1 MKDFNKVV
9 RVGRTTEGNAFA
21 KIEYK
26 AGRLS
31 ISGAI
36 GPMANGGARGSCGQ
50 WNMSFKECDDRGH
63 LTVADIVPGTG
74 WTAADVLRFLLEWD
88 RWHLNDMR
96 PGCEHQKG
104 ANWNAAEKIELVH
117 YSLNSEGHALRRA
130 AEKEATDAARE
141 GRAAN
146 LTDTGRALLGDW
158 WKDRFSP
165 PDADSPLSG
174 LYEVKKRETKTA
186 GWVRF
191 DEHPRGLLSKPC
203 PVCGY
208 KYGSAWNREA
218 VPEDVLQFLAGLPD
232 TDITPAWV

>member
-9 RVGRTTEGNAFA
+9 RVGKTADGNAFA

-36 GPMANGGARGSCGQ
+36 GPMSNGDCRGSCGQ
-50 WNMSFKECDDRGH
+50 WNMSFKECDERGH
-63 LTVADIVPGTG
+63 WTVADVTPAPG
-74 WTAADVLRFLLEWD
+74 WTAGKILDFLNIWD
-88 RWHLNDMR
+88 KWHLNDMQA
-96 PGCEHQKG
+96 GCEHQ
-104 ANWNAAEKIELVH
+104 
-117 YSLNSEGHALRRA
+117 RR
-130 AEKEATDAARE
+130 
-141 GRAAN
+141 
-146 LTDTGRALLGDW
+146 
-158 WKDRFSP
+158 
-165 PDADSPLSG
+165 
-174 LYEVKKRETKTA
+174 RETKTA

-232 TDITPAWV
+232 ADVTPAWV